1 MHLVKLYH
9 RNKIIASNLKD
20 KYKNLILNDMVLL
33 KREFMMMELKIIPIT
48 KL

>member
-1 MHLVKLYH
+1 MHLVKPCH
-9 RNKIIASNLKD
+9 RNKIIVANLKD